1 MKVRTN
7 RHRTLAMMAR
17 NKKHSWFVAPFV
29 KQAFINY
36 ERNQRIKALVDKAF
50 GE

>member
-17 NKKHSWFVAPFV
+17 KNKSMWFVAPFV

-36 ERNQRIKALVDKAF
+36 ERNQKIKARLDKAF
-50 GE
+50 PE